1 MHGSVLIHPPLVAGP
16 AIFLHPFKSTQNVPL
31 TSRARGVHQA
41 YAWRPAGCSDEFRRY
56 KPVSET
62 LLDLKSRTENLLG
75 FAWVPLRKFR
85 SSSGRF
91 PGQPQFVRKAYVV
104 NGRQTAPF
112 VISEFLRLGVL
123 SAKPRPVRF
132 EVPGSTAA
140 NPKPRNVGY
149 SSKTGAQQVLRR
161 FRETRLRCG
170 FSRCGCYRRNRNV
183 KDQRSSTACEW

>member
-1 MHGSVLIHPPLVAGP
+1 MSGVLVRELSGKTTASVLLAKRTPGIRLVVRTKYVA
-16 AIFLHPFKSTQNVPL
+16 QN
-31 TSRARGVHQA
+31 Q
-41 YAWRPAGCSDEFRRY
+41 
-56 KPVSET
+56 
-62 LLDLKSRTENLLG
+62 LG
-75 FAWVPLRKFR
+75 SAWVPLRKFR
-85 SSSGRF
+85 SRSGRF
-91 PGQPQFVRKAYVV
+91 PYQPHFVRNSSVV
-104 NGRQTAPF
+104 NGRKTAL
-112 VISEFLRLGVL
+112 VVNSEFLRLGVL